1 MSFLDQIKSGAING
15 WHKYQVLPSLTAAQ
29 AVLES
34 GWGSSTLSKPPY
46 NNCFGIKASN
56 DWTGRTV
63 TMPTREVVN
72 GRSIRV
78 NAAFRAYDSIA
89 DSVEDH
95 GAFFTS
101 TAWRKN
107 NYRNVVGEKD
117 YKQACYAV
125 KAAGYATDPA
135 YATSLIRIIE
145 QHKLYEWDQ
154 EAFSGKKEEP
164 SHPEP
169 ELPSSDGKLVN
180 NVKSTVGGQMSA
192 EAKSAADYLD
202 VSVIGDSLGVGT
214 KPYLQ
219 ELVKTINFD
228 VYGSRQIVY
237 PSDAKYDGT
246 EALKQMKNSGQLKN
260 YVVVILGTNRGVT
273 ESEVRNFASIAGD
286 QRKVLF
292 VDTASEVGHAS
303 SVSAI
308 YKKVSSEVANIFH
321 VNWMDYARPKLDSL
335 YYADGANGAHIHMN
349 ARGYKLH
356 AEYIVQ
362 ALYEVSTFVRADIQV
377 EKNKLGQIQKVGIAQ
392 IKLDL
397 DGTIHYH
404 LDEGHGPEV
413 SRNIGIKGFKSDY
426 GSNAV
431 YCPMANQKW
440 GLADGE
446 QSKDWIE
453 GKFEDSDE
461 EDPVALLVKALN
473 NFKNRMEPE
482 AKYRCKLMDI
492 PDDLSIGDT
501 GTFVD
506 HSFQPPLYIK
516 ARVIELTTSET
527 NPSANTVMLGNVEEM
542 LPIDNADIKA
552 LQAELEVTREKMLE
566 GSYIATDFDATI
578 TASAGLSLSDSVP
591 STTLTVDLAGKGGPV
606 NASWFE
612 YEWVRVSEDK
622 DADAEFNKLLVDW
635 TGLVIEVKKEEI
647 QGEQSSFMCQIKEP
661 TGEIIKTVAAVV
673 KIAQDG
679 LSAYDLWL
687 KAGNKGT
694 MEDFLES
701 LKGSDGAN
709 GVPGPPGKDGKSTY
723 IHTAWADSPL
733 GDNFSTDKAENRKYV
748 GFVTTS
754 TKEDP
759 TDYSVYTWQYVKGK
773 DGRDG
778 TDGKA
783 GRNGIDGKPGK
794 DGKTGKIG
802 QNLLRKSNIPT
813 STKEYLN
820 GRWDLCET
828 PQTGEV
834 MTVTLK
840 IKLDKNDRIA
850 IYNSGGMIN
859 LSNFFSIEKTEEFKI
874 VSTTFKW
881 ADKIVYQGKT
891 YDQGNPPFLNLYI
904 HSNGNGDNKRSNLAS
919 VEWITLT
926 RGDIPSIE
934 WTPCYADFS
943 DEINEKANQIDITN
957 VVQILSDTQRKV
969 ESLDTSLNVTKNN
982 AVITHSAEY
991 IQAIESLRGDAND
1004 ASRQIKMLEEHKKIV
1019 DTNFAFDDDLTI
1031 GKSDSK
1037 NKMRLNNERLEFLD
1051 GETVAAHLSG
1061 NFFHA
1066 QNMRVTTSFEIGNH
1080 KFERNGENTSVR
1092 WIGGK

>member
-63 TMPTREVVN
+63 TMPTREIVN

-154 EAFSGKKEEP
+154 EAFSGKQEEP
-164 SHPEP
+164 SQPEP

-180 NVKSTVGGQMSA
+180 NVKSTVGGPMSA

-292 VDTASEVGHAS
+292 VDTASEVGHANN
-303 SVSAI
+303 VSAV
-308 YKKVSSEVANIFH
+308 YKKVSSEVANVFH

-335 YYADGANGAHIHMN
+335 YYADGANGTHIHMN

-404 LDEGHGPEV
+404 LDDGHGPEV

-453 GKFEDSDE
+453 GKFEDSNE

-527 NPSANTVMLGNVEEM
+527 NPSANTVVLGNVEEM

-566 GSYIATDFDATI
+566 GSYTATDFDATI

-591 STTLTVDLAGKGGPV
+591 STTLTVDLSGKGGPV

-635 TGLVIEVKKEEI
+635 TGLVIEVKKEDI

-673 KIAQDG
+673 KIAQEG

-759 TDYSVYTWQYVKGK
+759 TDYSVYTWQYVKGEK
-773 DGRDG
+773 GDQ
-778 TDGKA
+778 
-783 GRNGIDGKPGK
+783 GK
-794 DGKTGKIG
+794 DGKIGKDG
-802 QNLLRKSNIPT
+802 Q
-813 STKEYLN
+813 
-820 GRWDLCET
+820 T
-828 PQTGEV
+828 P
-834 MTVTLK
+834 
-840 IKLDKNDRIA
+840 
-850 IYNSGGMIN
+850 
-859 LSNFFSIEKTEEFKI
+859 
-874 VSTTFKW
+874 
-881 ADKIVYQGKT
+881 
-891 YDQGNPPFLNLYI
+891 YI
-904 HSNGNGDNKRSNLAS
+904 HTAYANKSES
-919 VEWITLT
+919 GTWK
-926 RGDIPSIE
+926 
-934 WTPCYADFS
+934 DFS
-943 DEINEKANQIDITN
+943 FTDNQREYKGTYVDYNKTSSNDPSKYTWEKSVWQLEKEKANQIDINN

-1004 ASRQIKMLEEHKKIV
+1004 ASRQIKMLEEHKKTV
-1019 DTNFAFDDDLTI
+1019 DTNFVFDEALTI

-1066 QNMRVTTSFEIGNH
+1066 QNMKVTTSFEIGNH

>member
-29 AVLES
+29 AALES

-101 TAWRKN
+101 TEWRKN

-125 KAAGYATDPA
+125 KSAGYATDPA

-145 QHKLYEWDQ
+145 QHTLYEWDQ
-154 EAFSGKKEEP
+154 EAFSGKKEEEP
-164 SHPEP
+164 SQPEP
-169 ELPSSDGKLVN
+169 DLPSSGGKLVN

-292 VDTASEVGHAS
+292 VDTASEVGHANN
-303 SVSAI
+303 VSAV
-308 YKKVSSEVANIFH
+308 YKKVSSEVANVFH

-335 YYADGANGAHIHMN
+335 YYADGANATHIHMN

-377 EKNKLGQIQKVGIAQ
+377 EKNKLGQIQKVGIVQ

-404 LDEGHGPEV
+404 LDDGYGPEV

-453 GKFEDSDE
+453 GKFEDSNE
-461 EDPVALLVKALN
+461 EDPIALLVKALN

-527 NPSANTVMLGNVEEM
+527 NPNANTVVLGNVEEM

-566 GSYIATDFDATI
+566 GSYSATDFDATI

-591 STTLTVDLAGKGGPV
+591 STTLTVDLTGKGGPV

-635 TGLVIEVKKEEI
+635 TGLVIEVKKEDI

-673 KIAQDG
+673 KIAQEG

-701 LKGSDGAN
+701 LKGSDGDN

-754 TKEDP
+754 TEEDP
-759 TDYSVYTWQYVKGK
+759 TDYSVYTWQYVKGEK
-773 DGRDG
+773 GDQ
-778 TDGKA
+778 
-783 GRNGIDGKPGK
+783 GK
-794 DGKTGKIG
+794 DGKIGKDG
-802 QNLLRKSNIPT
+802 Q
-813 STKEYLN
+813 
-820 GRWDLCET
+820 T
-828 PQTGEV
+828 P
-834 MTVTLK
+834 
-840 IKLDKNDRIA
+840 
-850 IYNSGGMIN
+850 
-859 LSNFFSIEKTEEFKI
+859 
-874 VSTTFKW
+874 
-881 ADKIVYQGKT
+881 
-891 YDQGNPPFLNLYI
+891 YI
-904 HSNGNGDNKRSNLAS
+904 HVAYANKSDSGA
-919 VEWITLT
+919 WK
-926 RGDIPSIE
+926 
-934 WTPCYADFS
+934 DFS
-943 DEINEKANQIDITN
+943 FTDNQREYKGTYVDYNKTSSNDPSKYTWEKSVWQLEREKANQIDINN

-969 ESLDTSLNVTKNN
+969 ESLDTSLNITKNN

-1004 ASRQIKMLEEHKKIV
+1004 ASNQIKMLEEHKKTV
-1019 DTNFAFDDDLTI
+1019 DTHFVFDEALTI
-1031 GKSDSK
+1031 GKSDNK
-1037 NKMRLNNERLEFLD
+1037 NKLRLDNEKLEFLD
-1051 GETVAAHLSG
+1051 GETVSAYLSG

-1066 QNMRVTTSFEIGNH
+1066 QNMKVTTSFEIGNH
-1080 KFERNGENTSVR
+1080 KFEKNGENTSVR

>member
-164 SHPEP
+164 SHQEP

-246 EALKQMKNSGQLKN
+246 ESLKQMKNSGQLKN

-292 VDTASEVGHAS
+292 VDTASEVGHANN
-303 SVSAI
+303 VSAV
-308 YKKVSSEVANIFH
+308 YKKVSSEVANVFH
-321 VNWMDYARPKLDSL
+321 VNWMNFARPKLDSL

-404 LDEGHGPEV
+404 LDDGHGPEV

-453 GKFEDSDE
+453 GKFEDSNE

-527 NPSANTVMLGNVEEM
+527 NPSANTVVLGNVEEM

-566 GSYIATDFDATI
+566 GSYTATDFDAAI

-612 YEWVRVSEDK
+612 YEWIRVSEDK

-635 TGLVIEVKKEEI
+635 TGLVIEVKKEDI

-673 KIAQDG
+673 KIAQEG

-733 GDNFSTDKAENRKYV
+733 GDNFSTDKAENRRYV

-759 TDYSVYTWQYVKGK
+759 TDYSVYTWQYVKGEK
-773 DGRDG
+773 GDQ
-778 TDGKA
+778 
-783 GRNGIDGKPGK
+783 GK
-794 DGKTGKIG
+794 DGKIGKDG
-802 QNLLRKSNIPT
+802 Q
-813 STKEYLN
+813 
-820 GRWDLCET
+820 T
-828 PQTGEV
+828 P
-834 MTVTLK
+834 
-840 IKLDKNDRIA
+840 
-850 IYNSGGMIN
+850 
-859 LSNFFSIEKTEEFKI
+859 
-874 VSTTFKW
+874 
-881 ADKIVYQGKT
+881 
-891 YDQGNPPFLNLYI
+891 YI
-904 HSNGNGDNKRSNLAS
+904 HVAYANKSDS
-919 VEWITLT
+919 GVWK
-926 RGDIPSIE
+926 
-934 WTPCYADFS
+934 DFS
-943 DEINEKANQIDITN
+943 FTDNQREYKGTYVDYNKTSSNDPSKYTWEKSVWQLEKEKANQIDINN

-1004 ASRQIKMLEEHKKIV
+1004 ASRQIKMLEEHKKTV
-1019 DTNFAFDDDLTI
+1019 DTNFVFDEALTI

-1066 QNMRVTTSFEIGNH
+1066 QNMKVTTSFEIGNH

>member
-46 NNCFGIKASN
+46 NNCFGIKASS

-292 VDTASEVGHAS
+292 VDTASEVGHANNVS
-303 SVSAI
+303 SI
-308 YKKVSSEVANIFH
+308 YKKVSSEVANVFH
-321 VNWMDYARPKLDSL
+321 VNWMEYARPKIESL

-453 GKFEDSDE
+453 GKFEDSNE
-461 EDPVALLVKALN
+461 EDPVALLVKALH
-473 NFKNRMEPE
+473 NFRNRMEPE

-527 NPSANTVMLGNVEEM
+527 NPSANTVVLGNVEEM

-566 GSYIATDFDATI
+566 GSYTATDFDATI

-622 DADAEFNKLLVDW
+622 SADAEFNKLLVDW
-635 TGLVIEVKKEEI
+635 TGLVIEVKKEDI

-673 KIAQDG
+673 KIAQEG

-701 LKGSDGAN
+701 LKGSDGAT

-733 GDNFSTDKAENRKYV
+733 GDNFSTDKAENRRYV

-754 TKEDP
+754 MKEDP
-759 TDYSVYTWQYVKGK
+759 TDYSVYTWQYVKGEK
-773 DGRDG
+773 GDQ
-778 TDGKA
+778 
-783 GRNGIDGKPGK
+783 GK
-794 DGKTGKIG
+794 DGKIGKDG
-802 QNLLRKSNIPT
+802 Q
-813 STKEYLN
+813 
-820 GRWDLCET
+820 T
-828 PQTGEV
+828 P
-834 MTVTLK
+834 
-840 IKLDKNDRIA
+840 
-850 IYNSGGMIN
+850 
-859 LSNFFSIEKTEEFKI
+859 
-874 VSTTFKW
+874 
-881 ADKIVYQGKT
+881 
-891 YDQGNPPFLNLYI
+891 YI
-904 HSNGNGDNKRSNLAS
+904 HVAYANKSDS
-919 VEWITLT
+919 GVWK
-926 RGDIPSIE
+926 
-934 WTPCYADFS
+934 DFS
-943 DEINEKANQIDITN
+943 FTDNQREYKGTYVDYNKTSSNDPSKYTWEKSVWQLEKEKANQIDINN

-1004 ASRQIKMLEEHKKIV
+1004 ASRQIKMLEEHKKTV
-1019 DTNFAFDDDLTI
+1019 DTNFVFDEALTI

-1066 QNMRVTTSFEIGNH
+1066 QNMKVTTSFEIGNH